1 MLRFFLGMALGFSLA
16 VPPGPMNALIAAE
29 SLRSP
34 RHGTLVG
41 AGAMTADAILMIIS
55 LLLYQLIKPFIDY
68 IYLAGGA
75 IMMYLAYGVVHSAPA
90 QVSGK
95 PSVSYVKGVM
105 MGITN
110 PFQVGWWVT
119 AGLSF
124 ISVFG
129 IESVAGLFTAII
141 IWITVFP
148 VLVNLGKKYG
158 GSTAFTI
165 IKIIS
170 AAAIIGF
177 GIYFLVIG
185 MDSVIKQALWR

>member
-1 MLRFFLGMALGFSLA
+1 
-16 VPPGPMNALIAAE
+16 
-29 SLRSP
+29 
-34 RHGTLVG
+34 
-41 AGAMTADAILMIIS
+41 MTADAILMIIS

-68 IYLAGGA
+68 IYLAGGGA

-110 PFQVGWWVT
+110 PFQVGGWWVT

-129 IESVAGLFTAII
+129 IESVAGGLFTAII

>member
-1 MLRFFLGMALGFSLA
+1 MRFFLGMALGFSLA
-16 VPPGPMNALIAAE
+16 VPPGPMNALIAVE

-34 RHGTLVG
+34 KHGALVG
-41 AGAMTADAILMIIS
+41 AGAMTADAILMVIS

-68 IYLAGGA
+68 VYLAGGA
-75 IMMYLAYGVVHSAPA
+75 IMMYLAYGIARSAPA
-90 QVSGK
+90 RIGGK
-95 PSVSYVKGVM
+95 PSVSYAKGVM

-129 IESVAGLFTAII
+129 VESVAGLFTAII

-148 VLVNLGKKYG
+148 VTVNLGGKYG
-158 GSTAFTI
+158 GSAVFTI
-165 IKIIS
+165 AKIIS

-177 GIYFLVIG
+177 GIYFLATGVGGI
-185 MDSVIKQALWR
+185 IRQALYN